1 MEAKGSG
8 VTKIFGLAGWSG
20 SGKTTLMTRLLPEIV
35 GRGYSVS
42 TMKHAHH
49 AFDVDKPGKDS
60 YEHRE
65 AGATEVM
72 VSSANRWA
80 LMHEHR
86 GQPEPSAA
94 ELVKQMSPVDLILIE
109 GFKKEDHEK
118 LEIHRPN
125 VGKPLL
131 QPDDPKIVA
140 VASDEALEGLPVP
153 RLDLN
158 DIAGLADFILAHCG
172 LPPRKGA

>member
-60 YEHRE
+60 YEHRA

-118 LEIHRPN
+118 LEIHRPS

-131 QPDDPKIVA
+131 QPYDPKIVA

-172 LPPRKGA
+172 LPQRKGA